1 MLVCPDVFMAGVFAG
16 TELSSF
22 DSIVRSP
29 TPVTIGNIIGG
40 AVVLG
45 GGYWY
50 IYRKGTEN

>member
-1 MLVCPDVFMAGVFAG
+1 MCPDVFMAGVFAG
-16 TELSSF
+16 AELSVF

-40 AVVLG
+40 AAVLG

-50 IYRKGTEN
+50 IYRKGTES

>member
-1 MLVCPDVFMAGVFAG
+1 MAGVFAG
-16 TELSSF
+16 AEPPVF

-40 AVVLG
+40 AAVLG

-50 IYRKGTEN
+50 IYRKGTES